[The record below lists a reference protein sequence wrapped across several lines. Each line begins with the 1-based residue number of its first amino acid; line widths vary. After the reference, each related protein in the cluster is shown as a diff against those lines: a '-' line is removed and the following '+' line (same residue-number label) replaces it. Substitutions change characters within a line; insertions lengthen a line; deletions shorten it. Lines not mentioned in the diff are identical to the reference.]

1 MDIDVRGKGFMAYI
15 FVVETP
21 SLSCNGFR
29 EQNSRAETSKDG
41 RFTKKEW
48 KNGQASWKGMTR
60 AVYNLAKK
68 YNYSDTVK
76 PQLSGLFLEIFLLQ
90 CMRTCFCGIIC
101 NKYLFVPFANCDNFC
116 Y

>member
-29 EQNSRAETSKDG
+29 EQNSGAETSKDG

-60 AVYNLAKK
+60 AVYSHAKNI
-68 YNYSDTVK
+68 YPDTVK
-76 PQLSGLFLEIFLLQ
+76 PQLSVLLWDFFI
-90 CMRTCFCGIIC
+90 TVYEDLLLWY
-101 NKYLFVPFANCDNFC
+101 YLL
-116 Y
+116 

>member
-1 MDIDVRGKGFMAYI
+1 
-15 FVVETP
+15 
-21 SLSCNGFR
+21 
-29 EQNSRAETSKDG
+29 
-41 RFTKKEW
+41 
-48 KNGQASWKGMTR
+48 MTR

-101 NKYLFVPFANCDNFC
+101 YKHLFVPFANCDNFC